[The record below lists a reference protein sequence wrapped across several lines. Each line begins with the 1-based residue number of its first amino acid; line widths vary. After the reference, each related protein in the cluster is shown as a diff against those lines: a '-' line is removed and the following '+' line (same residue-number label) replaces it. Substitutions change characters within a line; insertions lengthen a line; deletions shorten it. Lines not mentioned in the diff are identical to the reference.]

1 MITVSCA
8 HCNLRVASPPA
19 SRCARWSGREEQWP
33 ACERRRG
40 WTLTSRHDAFVC
52 VSPVCGGSP
61 HVYSPPPPL
70 PRCMSRELARLGTS
84 ALEQAQIAQ
93 EIRAGGASVPI
104 RQASVSKA
112 LPLASP
118 PLVADRR
125 RQQAEAQQRLE
136 QENRKC
142 EG

>member
-1 MITVSCA
+1 MCLPCVRRFAPC
-8 HCNLRVASPPA
+8 VQSP
-19 SRCARWSGREEQWP
+19 S
-33 ACERRRG
+33 
-40 WTLTSRHDAFVC
+40 
-52 VSPVCGGSP
+52 
-61 HVYSPPPPL
+61 PL

-104 RQASVSKA
+104 VQASVSKA
-112 LPLASP
+112 LPLAERLVYNNTLSDAQRVAA
-118 PLVADRR
+118 LVADRR